1 MLSKARIIGVLIFLV
16 SVNMPAMQIEAAGS
30 IKLSGTV
37 YMIDTTAHTVTL
49 RDTVGTLTSLNVTRK
64 TKIRRNNKSV
74 PLNGLVLGDQVNA
87 VSDTTGNAIQISAV
101 GPAVS
106 TVQGGVK
113 GVSSAMG
120 TVQISKKNVNTSGQT
135 RVVRNGK
142 ISSLKSLTLFDTVTS
157 HVTSASVKSASS
169 ATQALDIQAE
179 GPEESEVKG
188 TIVAVNPGSPGDPL
202 AVPPVPPTPATI
214 TIAPKGGGT
223 NVTLN
228 ITANTVIEVNDA
240 IGTIADLTVGMNV
253 EAEYDPTTLDAFRIE
268 ADSEEDDGEIEGTIT
283 ALDTVS
289 CTLVPPS
296 PCTVTI
302 TNSHAVSVTLIVDAS
317 TEIKRND
324 APALVSDLQVGDP
337 ASAEYNVVTM
347 VAKEIE
353 AGTESEDGGDGGDG
367 QGGGGGEK
375 D

>member
-1 MLSKARIIGVLIFLV
+1 MLSKLRIIGVLILLV
-16 SVNMPAMQIEAAGS
+16 SVNMPATQIEAAGS

-37 YMIDTTAHTVTL
+37 YTIDATARMVTL
-49 RDTVGTLTSLNVTRK
+49 KDSLGTLTSLNVTRK

-74 PLNGLVLGDQVNA
+74 PLTGLVLGDQVNA
-87 VSDTTGNAIQISAV
+87 ISDTSNNAIQINAV

-106 TVQGGVK
+106 TVQGGVA
-113 GVSSAMG
+113 GVSSG
-120 TVQISKKNVNTSGQT
+120 TGIVQIAKKKTLNTSGQT
-135 RVVRNGK
+135 RVVRNGT
-142 ISSLKSLTLFDTVTS
+142 IASLNSLTLFDTVTS
-157 HVTSASVKSASS
+157 HVTSPSSKSSS
-169 ATQALDIQAE
+169 LGTQALDIQAD
-179 GPEESEVKG
+179 GPEESEVNG

-202 AVPPVPPTPATI
+202 AVPPVPPTPTTI
-214 TIAPKGGGT
+214 TIAPKGGGA
-223 NVTLN
+223 NITLN

-240 IGTIADLTVGMNV
+240 IATIADLTVGMLV
-253 EAEYDPTTLDAFRIE
+253 EAEYDPTTLDGFRIE
-268 ADSEEDDGEIEGTIT
+268 ADSEEDDAEIEGTIT

-302 TNSHAVSVTLIVDAS
+302 TNSGGVSVTLIVDAS
-317 TEIKRND
+317 TEIDRND

-353 AGTESEDGGDGGDG
+353 AGTESEDGGDG
-367 QGGGGGEK
+367 QGGNGGEG